1 MFRTCKTFLAQIF
14 KWPNKRK
21 DCSDFVTFQPLSR
34 IYNFFLLYILFRSCN
49 FPTFVLSIYAYNCH
63 DLDKKLVC
71 ITNLAFLHRINNN
84 NNNNN
89 LPLQILQL
97 QILQSPILHY
107 MFYPRGLRLN
117 LVLVLFYL
125 DLISNS
131 KCFIRYVLT
140 ANKVCIHHS
149 AIVGKLR

>member
-34 IYNFFLLYILFRSCN
+34 IYNLFFKKILLYILFRSCY
-49 FPTFVLSIYAYNCH
+49 FPTFALT
-63 DLDKKLVC
+63 LL
-71 ITNLAFLHRINNN
+71 LHRINNN

-89 LPLQILQL
+89 LLLQILPLQILQL
-97 QILQSPILHY
+97 QILQSQILQSQILQSQILHY

-117 LVLVLFYL
+117 LVLVLLLARF
-125 DLISNS
+125 
-131 KCFIRYVLT
+131 
-140 ANKVCIHHS
+140 
-149 AIVGKLR
+149 